1 MDKFN
6 ILLIDDIVENI
17 YSLKMLIEDSFDV
30 NTFWALKAQD
40 AMSILMKE
48 NIDLILTDI
57 QMPDVDG
64 FEFIE
69 YIKNIE
75 KTKDIPTIFITG
87 IYDKDEYKSKGYNLG
102 AIEYITKPINNE
114 LLNSKL
120 NIYIDLF
127 KKRKL
132 HEKEIASK
140 DALLIYQ
147 SKFVAMGEMISMIA
161 HQWRQPLTTLGLV
174 LDRMNLLN
182 KLGKLDQNNFDESY
196 QKSAKLIQHMSKT
209 IDDFR
214 DFYRDDEIKENLS
227 IDEIIN
233 KSFELIKPLLNKESI
248 DFKLS
253 IAEDCKNTI
262 LNINASK
269 TSQVFLNLYKNSM
282 DEFKNKKIVNPIIK
296 VNCLNKENYIVIE
309 ISDNAG
315 GIPKE
320 YINKIFE
327 PYFSTK
333 SKNGTGIGLYMS
345 KMIIE
350 QNMNGSINVLNK
362 EEGACFII
370 KLQT

>member
-1 MDKFN
+1 MEKFN

-30 NTFWALKAQD
+30 NIFWALKAQD
-40 AMSILMKE
+40 AMSILMKQ

-57 QMPDVDG
+57 QMPDMDG
-64 FEFIE
+64 FEFVE

-75 KTKDIPTIFITG
+75 KTKEIPIIFITG

-120 NIYIDLF
+120 HIYIDLF
-127 KKRKL
+127 KKTKL
-132 HEKEIASK
+132 QENKIASK
-140 DALLIYQ
+140 DTLLIYQ
-147 SKFVAMGEMISMIA
+147 SKFVAMGEMINMIA

-182 KLGKLDQNNFDESY
+182 KLGKLDENNFDESY

-214 DFYRDDEIKENLS
+214 DFFKDDEIKENLS
-227 IDEIIN
+227 IVQIIN
-233 KSFELIKPLLNKESI
+233 KSLELIKPLLEE
-248 DFKLS
+248 DFITLELN
-253 IAEDCKNTI
+253 INDNCKNTT
-262 LNINASK
+262 LNINSSK
-269 TSQVFLNLYKNSM
+269 FSQVLLNLYKNSM
-282 DEFKNKKIVNPIIK
+282 DEFRTKKIQNPKIK
-296 VNCLNKENYIVIE
+296 IDCFNTQNHLIIE
-309 ISDNAG
+309 INDNAG
-315 GIPKE
+315 GICEE

-350 QNMNGSINVLNK
+350 QNMNGSIDVTNK
-362 EEGACFII
+362 NGGACFTI
-370 KLQT
+370 KL